1 MDYPH
6 VKGLARKRTAKG
18 WRYILTINHKSI
30 TVPIIDGDSDVEF
43 LKKVDQARKK
53 LTEHRE
59 KNLDDWINEYITI
72 KQLSQNTVKSYKNA
86 LRGFGLDDNQNRK
99 ALQLL
104 LRSNI
109 KQSTKRMK
117 VTIIKTMFSWLILH
131 GENVKNPAIDCT
143 FKSVQKNRSRVM
155 TPDELQL
162 LHKYIDRAERREPM
176 YALYILIMLN
186 TGARSSTATMTE
198 WADLDSENRLHLFN
212 KKTKKPY
219 DYAIP
224 IIDEQLIRIWRSLE
238 NKSKMWGKRSNTRY
252 IARLGVW
259 MRYHFGRD
267 KNGETLSPH
276 SLRHTFATQ
285 ALQAGVPL
293 EVVSKLLDHQS
304 PATTI
309 KVYARFSDAQIDD
322 AIKKT
327 FG

>member
-1 MDYPH
+1 MEYPH
-6 VKGLARKRTAKG
+6 VKGLSRKRTAKG

-30 TVPIIDGDSDVEF
+30 TVPIIEGDSDVEY
-43 LKKVDQARKK
+43 LRKVDQARKK
-53 LTEHRE
+53 LTGQKE
-59 KNLDDWINEYITI
+59 KTIDDWLKEYVTI
-72 KQLSQNTVKSYKNA
+72 KQLAPKTVISYKNA
-86 LRGFGLDDNQNRK
+86 LRGFGFDDDQNRK
-99 ALQLL
+99 ALQSILQ
-104 LRSNI
+104 SKV
-109 KQSTKRMK
+109 KQSTKRTK
-117 VTIIKTMFSWLILH
+117 VTVIKTFYSWLILH
-131 GENVKNPAIDCT
+131 GEKVKNPAIDCT
-143 FKSVQKNRSRVM
+143 FKIVQTNRSRVM

-224 IIDEQLIRIWRSLE
+224 IIDEQLIRIWRSME
-238 NKSKMWGKRSNTRY
+238 KKSKMWGKDANSRYKERLRS
-252 IARLGVW
+252 W
-259 MRYHFGRD
+259 MLFHFGHD
-267 KNGETLSPH
+267 QNGETISPH
-276 SLRHTFATQ
+276 SLRHTFATN
-285 ALQAGVPL
+285 ALRAGVPL
-293 EVVSKLLDHQS
+293 EVVSKLLDHKS